1 MGEVRKTELQGS
13 CAALGI
19 EKDRCVVLDEGMG
32 GLADDPKVWWDEKVV
47 EKKVKEYVKKW
58 KVDVVSEIAPISQ
71 S

>member
-1 MGEVRKTELQGS
+1 M
-13 CAALGI
+13 
-19 EKDRCVVLDEGMG
+19 VLDEGMG